1 MLPCIRQHR
10 RAKRYKE
17 IENKFKKSVF
27 SFHTNLIM
35 KYNFY
40 IVNNNNRIQ
49 HECIDET
56 KEEEEEKNECG
67 LRLSLTV
74 FIMFGIVYME
84 SRTLTLS
91 WQHTNKSK
99 NFYR

>member
-10 RAKRYKE
+10 SAKRYKE
-17 IENKFKKSVF
+17 IENKFQKSVF

-56 KEEEEEKNECG
+56 KEEKIKKKN
-67 LRLSLTV
+67 V
-74 FIMFGIVYME
+74 A
-84 SRTLTLS
+84 
-91 WQHTNKSK
+91 
-99 NFYR
+99 

>member
-17 IENKFKKSVF
+17 IENKFQKSVF

-56 KEEEEEKNECG
+56 KEEEKKKECG

-74 FIMFGIVYME
+74 YYVWHCIHGKPY
-84 SRTLTLS
+84 
-91 WQHTNKSK
+91 TNFVMATYKQVEK
-99 NFYR
+99 LL